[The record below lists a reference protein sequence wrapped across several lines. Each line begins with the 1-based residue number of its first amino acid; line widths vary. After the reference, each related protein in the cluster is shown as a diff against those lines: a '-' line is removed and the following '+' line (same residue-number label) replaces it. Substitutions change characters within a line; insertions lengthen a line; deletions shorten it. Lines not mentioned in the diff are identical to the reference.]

1 MKIKILLLLCFV
13 FPLSAVLAQSVKIY
27 QLKSPDGKI
36 SITVNPGST
45 IKWSV
50 KHEDTEIIT
59 PSVISMTLDN
69 GEVLGKNA
77 VIKKSPA
84 IAINQVI
91 NTPIYKKD
99 KVHDNCNQLTL
110 TFKGDY

>member
-27 QLKSPDGKI
+27 QVKSPDGKI
-36 SITVNPGST
+36 SITVNPGGV

-59 PSVISMTLDN
+59 PSVISLTLDN
-69 GEVLGKNA
+69 GEVLGKNTVIRKMSA
-77 VIKKSPA
+77 V
-84 IAINQVI
+84 AINQVI

-99 KVHDNCNQLTL
+99 KVH
-110 TFKGDY
+110 